1 MFVCVWIIY
10 GKPVRKAA
18 VRERANFRSC
28 PFLKNELWR
37 KRERERATIV
47 KALQGKKENSTTNT
61 PLACGDAQ
69 RLFGPLGLV
78 DVDVRVLPT

>member
-1 MFVCVWIIY
+1 MCVWIIY
-10 GKPVRKAA
+10 GKPVRTAA

-37 KRERERATIV
+37 KREREGAAIV

-69 RLFGPLGLV
+69 RLFRPLGFADIEV
-78 DVDVRVLPT
+78 HVLPT